1 MPEQARQKRH
11 RQILTDESA
20 NGLRLDT
27 RANEST
33 WTPEDAWVSEDA
45 WVRNFIVRL
54 ARVLRKSGGK
64 N

>member
-11 RQILTDESA
+11 RQILTAESA

-27 RANEST
+27 HANEST
-33 WTPEDAWVSEDA
+33 WTPEDA

>member
-20 NGLRLDT
+20 NGRRLDT
-27 RANEST
+27 RANEDT
-33 WTPEDAWVSEDA
+33 GTPEDP

-54 ARVLRKSGGK
+54 ARMLRKTGGK

>member
-1 MPEQARQKRH
+1 MPEQAHQKRH

-33 WTPEDAWVSEDA
+33 WAPEDA